1 MKIVLLTSDYN
12 LSANI
17 AVKAFLENPYLKKH
31 NIEIAGI
38 VITSP
43 YSLGK
48 HTFKEMHR
56 FMSKCGWGF
65 SWKNI
70 ITNVWKKWTIK
81 FGRWFVPNKSREY
94 FDIDELAKHRNIPL
108 LEIKNINSK
117 ESKQFM
123 KKFKADYLVSCF
135 LLQIV
140 DKEVL
145 SIPRK
150 GAINVHPALIQN
162 HRGTFTSFWALL
174 KKWKESG
181 ATVHFMT
188 EKLDK
193 GKIILQK
200 KFFVHPSDTM
210 HCINKRSAKLG
221 AKLLVKSLIKLKKE
235 RVKEILIKKIG
246 QLFTMPTPEDV
257 KRFYSQGRSLI
268 KVRDFFKI

>member
-1 MKIVLLTSDYN
+1 
-12 LSANI
+12 
-17 AVKAFLENPYLKKH
+17 
-31 NIEIAGI
+31 
-38 VITSP
+38 
-43 YSLGK
+43 
-48 HTFKEMHR
+48 MHR

-70 ITNVWKKWTIK
+70 ITNIWKKWTIK
-81 FGRWFVPNKSREY
+81 FGRWFVPDKSREY
-94 FDIDELAKHRNIPL
+94 FDIEELAKHHNIPFI
-108 LEIKNINSK
+108 EIKNINSK

-123 KKFKADYLVSCF
+123 KKFKADYFVSCF

-162 HRGTFTSFWALL
+162 HRGTFTSFWALM
-174 KKWKESG
+174 KKWKKSG

-188 EKLDK
+188 ERLDR

-200 KFFVHPSDTM
+200 KFFVHTSDTM

-235 RVKEILIKKIG
+235 RAKEILVKKIG
-246 QLFTMPTPEDV
+246 QMFTMPTPEDV

-268 KVRDFFKI
+268 KIRDFFKI